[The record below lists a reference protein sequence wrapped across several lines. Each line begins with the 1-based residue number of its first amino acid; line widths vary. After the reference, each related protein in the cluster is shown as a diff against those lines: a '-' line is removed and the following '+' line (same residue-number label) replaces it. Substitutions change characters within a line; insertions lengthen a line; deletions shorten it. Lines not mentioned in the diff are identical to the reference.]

1 MPSDQLNLWEN
12 QIEDKWLPFA
22 VAREFAR
29 SLNLYYKEDWED
41 YVKGIIK
48 DKLPLPEDIPENP
61 EKIFK
66 YVGWKNWKDWLID
79 PKLQKQYTIFFEA
92 REFVRCLRLKNK
104 NHWYEY
110 INQENPIHLKFNLC
124 IPEKPNLEYQN
135 KGWQDWNDWFGKNIE
150 FRDFSSTRK
159 FVRSLKLKSVSGW
172 KIYCKGKSEKFG
184 KKPKN
189 IFAYPE
195 IAYKNK
201 GWESW
206 EDWLG
211 IDLFMKDKK
220 EMISDLP
227 EGALQCRCKGLI
239 PDCTVCDGKGYYFP

>member
-1 MPSDQLNLWEN
+1 MPSDQLNLWKN
-12 QIEDKWLPFA
+12 QIGDKWLPFA

-61 EKIFK
+61 EKNFK
-66 YVGWKNWKDWLID
+66 YVGWKNWKDWLTD
-79 PKLQKQYTIFFEA
+79 PKLQIHYTPFFEA
-92 REFVRCLRLKNK
+92 REFVRCLRLKDK
-104 NHWYEY
+104 SHWFKY
-110 INQENPIHLKFNLC
+110 INQENPVHLKFNLR
-124 IPEKPNLEYQN
+124 IPTKPNLEYQN
-135 KGWQDWNDWFGKNIE
+135 KEWKDWNDWFGKNIE
-150 FRDFSSTRK
+150 FKDFSSTRK
-159 FVRSLKLKSVSGW
+159 FVRSLKLKSLADW
-172 KIYCKGKSEKFG
+172 KTYCKGKSEKFG
-184 KKPKN
+184 KKSEN

-206 EDWLG
+206 ENWLG

-220 EMISDLP
+220 DMISDLP
-227 EGALQCRCKGLI
+227 EGAVQCRCKGGL

>member
-12 QIEDKWLPFA
+12 QKDDKWLPFND
-22 VAREFAR
+22 AREIVRTYGFE
-29 SLNLYYKEDWED
+29 YKEEWEAFVNGKFTLKE
-41 YVKGIIK
+41 Y
-48 DKLPLPEDIPENP
+48 LPSNVPASPNEVYKHL
-61 EKIFK
+61 
-66 YVGWKNWKDWLID
+66 GWKGWKDWLTD
-79 PKLQKQYTIFFEA
+79 PKLQKLYTIFFEA

-104 NHWYEY
+104 SHWVEY
-110 INQENPIHLKFNLC
+110 INQENPIHLKFNLF

-135 KGWQDWNDWFGKNIE
+135 KGWKDWNDWLGKNIE

-159 FVRSLKLKSVSGW
+159 FVRSLKLNSITDWRV
-172 KIYCKGKSEKFG
+172 YCKGKPEKFG

-220 EMISDLP
+220 EIISDIP
-227 EGALQCRCKGLI
+227 EGAVQCRCKGRL
-239 PDCTVCDGKGYYFP
+239 PDCTVCDGKGYYFT